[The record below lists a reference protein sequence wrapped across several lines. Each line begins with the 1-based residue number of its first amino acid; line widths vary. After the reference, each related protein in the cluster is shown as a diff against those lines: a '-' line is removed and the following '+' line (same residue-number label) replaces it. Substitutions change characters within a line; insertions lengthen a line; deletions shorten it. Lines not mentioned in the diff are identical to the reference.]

1 MIVGALLPEVIQNDF
16 DSVAAELL
24 LEGIL
29 ENITALTEDI
39 ENQSPIQEYL
49 SYARS
54 VITMRKPARWWNTR
68 SAIVTVA
75 LICNLAMAIPVQAQN
90 AEPPAWAK
98 FKDVWKD
105 VTSYSATVVVFERE
119 GTAVRSS
126 ILDYT
131 FRKPSSTT
139 VHFSAGPNAGVTVVW
154 NGGNTV
160 VAHRGTGTAALFK
173 RTFSLHDP
181 RVTTIRGSSIDQLS
195 FAAILAH
202 AQGTPGIVSQ
212 DAGPAILDIST
223 EAVTLVP
230 TSSLADTG
238 LTREVVDISV
248 PTGLPLRVLGYEGN
262 TLVRQI
268 DFSNIILQP

>member
-1 MIVGALLPEVIQNDF
+1 MTI
-16 DSVAAELL
+16 
-24 LEGIL
+24 
-29 ENITALTEDI
+29 
-39 ENQSPIQEYL
+39 
-49 SYARS
+49 
-54 VITMRKPARWWNTR
+54 RKSAPCWNTR
-68 SAIVTVA
+68 TAIVAVA
-75 LICNLAMAIPVQAQN
+75 LICSLATAIPAQAQN

-98 FKDVWKD
+98 FKDVWKN

-119 GTAVRSS
+119 RTEVLSS

-131 FRKPSSTT
+131 FRKPSSAT

-160 VAHRGTGTAALFK
+160 IAHRSTGIAALFK
-173 RTFSLHDP
+173 KTFSLHDA

-202 AQGTPGIVSQ
+202 AQVTPGIVSQ
-212 DAGPAILDIST
+212 DIGPAILDIPT
-223 EAVTLVP
+223 DAVTLVP